1 MSVEFSN
8 NLTKRQ
14 YVWSQFKI
22 HLSTR
27 NGVLQCEKFSD
38 HYMIWFY
45 DGPEVFICNIWD
57 GPVPYDIS
65 LQWNLTQ
72 QQNDYDKTEF
82 EQYYLDRCNLSISK
96 LDNKSRSIIVP
107 EPRIGNE
114 VIYTTHNFCDKV
126 TWFSTSE
133 RINDEVLTSNDG
145 YIWKSV
151 NTYWID
157 MISGRVQDDDG
168 WVEQQRQLNPSDP
181 HGYQVIVKVDG
192 IEKTMREPFMGDGG
206 DYEVFWE
213 DGYIKSFEDWT
224 GKIVTASY
232 SKAIDSTFILS
243 PLPGT
248 ILNIEAAEADFTKDV
263 EMCDSIE
270 YAIYGY
276 ANIFAPELG
285 LPEGTKIPLKRTVYK
300 RLSQIFNEAIGSYP
314 LVEIYGSNPYHN
326 AMNNKDRRKV
336 SRGISSYLQSIPFR
350 YSTIRALQSSL
361 GLEVRIKLTH
371 NIEFK
376 GDLAVCTFYCTSEP
390 EI

>member
-1 MSVEFSN
+1 MPVEFSN

-14 YVWSQFKI
+14 YVWSEFKI
-22 HLSTR
+22 HLSAR
-27 NGVLQCEKFSD
+27 NGALQCEKFSD

-45 DGPEVFICNIWD
+45 DGPEVFICNIWI
-57 GPVPYDIS
+57 GPVPHDIS

-72 QQNDYDKTEF
+72 KQNDDDKKEF
-82 EQYYLDRCNLSISK
+82 EQYYLNTCNLSISK
-96 LDNKSRSIIVP
+96 LDNTSRCIVVP
-107 EPRIGNE
+107 EPRLGNE

-133 RINDEVLTSNDG
+133 RINDEVLTSKDG
-145 YIWKSV
+145 HVWKSV

-192 IEKTMREPFMGDGG
+192 IEKTMREPFMEDGG

-248 ILNIEAAEADFTKDV
+248 KLNIEAAEADFTTDV

-270 YAIYGY
+270 YNIYGY

-300 RLSQIFNEAIGSYP
+300 RLSQIFNEAIGAYP
-314 LVEIYGSNPYHN
+314 LVEIHGSNPYYN

-350 YSTIRALQSSL
+350 YGTIRPLQSSL

-376 GDLAVCTFYCTSEP
+376 GDMAVCTFYCISEP